1 MKNTKNIIL
10 KRISYMDKIILDEII
25 ERFKAY
31 GVSFYNNC
39 GEFDYQNLREQCIE
53 IAVILHKNDESIN
66 GIRYQLCDFMSIVQK
81 LVGIRNIGSFMYNG

>member
-31 GVSFYNNC
+31 GVSFYNNR

-66 GIRYQLCDFMSIVQK
+66 GIGYQLCDFMSIVQK

>member
-53 IAVILHKNDESIN
+53 IAVILHKNDD
-66 GIRYQLCDFMSIVQK
+66 RYQLCDFMSIVQK
-81 LVGIRNIGSFMYNG
+81 LVGIRNIGSFMYND